1 MQHDQNEKPPV
12 EEELSATWL
21 ELLGATVPSN
31 QPQAATDEAG
41 IPVLESDPWR
51 DLLQGEDI
59 ALVDLQKIALHAAD
73 QDVER
78 ALQVMREQADDAS
91 Q

>member
-1 MQHDQNEKPPV
+1 MQKDQNERPPAQQ
-12 EEELSATWL
+12 ELSATWL
-21 ELLGATVPSN
+21 ELLGATVPQT
-31 QPQAATDEAG
+31 QPQESSDEAG

-51 DLLQGEDI
+51 VLLQGEDI
-59 ALVDLQKIALHAAD
+59 ALVDLQKISLHTAD

-78 ALQVMREQADDAS
+78 VLQIMREQADDAS